1 LFESF
6 FHWMQWGLG
15 KGKGDEAESWS
26 QLVHESYNFWNL
38 MEGTH
43 LMTVGLFF
51 GTILLVDLRLLG
63 WIFKKTPVSV
73 ISDKTLPL
81 TVVGFLTLVV
91 TGVFVFMSKPEEYY
105 HNLMFRTKMLVL
117 LIAIINIVIFH
128 WKVQK
133 NQAAWDKAESPPTAA
148 KISAAISLLSWLFVI
163 SCGRL
168 IAYNFFDCGTPQ
180 PAWVN
185 SLEECSVSTAGAVLV
200 EKK

>member
-15 KGKGDEAESWS
+15 KGKGDDAESWS
-26 QLVHESYNFWNL
+26 QLVHESFNFWNL

-63 WIFKKTPVSV
+63 WVFKKTPVSQ

-117 LIAIINIVIFH
+117 LIAIINITVFH

-148 KISAAISLLSWLFVI
+148 KISAAISLISWLLVI

-180 PAWVN
+180 PAFIN
-185 SLEECSVSTAGAVLV
+185 KLEECSVSTAGAVLA

>member
-148 KISAAISLLSWLFVI
+148 KISAAISLLSWLIVI